1 MKDIYSLVSM
11 QGNIKTAQ
19 EKAMGV
25 IERLGKELEK
35 IAKEREHYGP
45 SEMLSKKEFD
55 TRAEHAE
62 MILEQYQ
69 LIIATDTELAGY
81 RDAWMDVEHVLSTRP
96 VSAKMGEHIEKPM
109 DANNEALQR
118 LAMATELKNCSTKE
132 LTARAGKALRD
143 KKHGELYLIHKE
155 NVTRQG
161 SPGWEPVDLSGVVL
175 PDQRQAKQIFAFS
188 RAARLN
194 MAVLEKSARGVVVD
208 PMEKLSYGHALTEL
222 EVL

>member
-35 IAKEREHYGP
+35 IAKEREHYGH
-45 SEMLSKKEFD
+45 SEMLSKKEAEI
-55 TRAEHAE
+55 RAEHSAAVIE
-62 MILEQYQ
+62 HYQ
-69 LIIATDTELAGY
+69 AVVAADDELAGY
-81 RDAWMDVEHVLSTRP
+81 RDNWMDIEHILSTRP
-96 VSAKMGEHIEKPM
+96 VSAPMGQHIFKPM
-109 DANNEALQR
+109 NQNDESLQR
-118 LAMATELKNCSTKE
+118 LALATELKNCSAKE
-132 LTARAGKALRD
+132 LTARAGEAMRD

-175 PDQRQAKQIFAFS
+175 PDQRQAKICFAYS

-194 MAVLEKSARGVVVD
+194 MAILEKSARGVHVD
-208 PMEKLSYGHALTEL
+208 PTEKLSYGHALTEL